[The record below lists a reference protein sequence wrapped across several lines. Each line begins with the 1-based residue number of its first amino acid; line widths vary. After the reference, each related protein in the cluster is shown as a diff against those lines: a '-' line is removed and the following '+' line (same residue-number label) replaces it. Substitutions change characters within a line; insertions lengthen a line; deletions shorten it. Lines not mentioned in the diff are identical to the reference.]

1 MAGKQRRFFHN
12 KIYKEETDMG
22 KQMEETRKGFM
33 EGDFGGDRLDLL
45 VTAELLDEAGIDPV
59 DEIEIFC
66 TDGTVTIRQRSLLE
80 RLPDEMQERF
90 QATGL
95 SEEVLEMALREEAR
109 NEGGFENLLEKLEK
123 CCF

>member
-1 MAGKQRRFFHN
+1 MNRK
-12 KIYKEETDMG
+12 
-22 KQMEETRKGFM
+22 MEEEIRKGFA
-33 EGDFGGDRLDLL
+33 EEDCGGEMLDLL

>member
-1 MAGKQRRFFHN
+1 
-12 KIYKEETDMG
+12 MG

-66 TDGTVTIRQRSLLE
+66 TDGTVTIRQRSL
-80 RLPDEMQERF
+80 PDEMQERF